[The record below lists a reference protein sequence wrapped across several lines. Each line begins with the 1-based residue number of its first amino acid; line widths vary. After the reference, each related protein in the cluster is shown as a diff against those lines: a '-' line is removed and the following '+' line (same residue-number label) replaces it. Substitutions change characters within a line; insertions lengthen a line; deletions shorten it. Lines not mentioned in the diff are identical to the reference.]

1 MQQVCLDLTRK
12 ALGIL
17 ACVGSRLAC
26 QVALA
31 GVHSHN
37 TATILSGNPH
47 HLGVFEARDVV
58 EDVRACVKR
67 GSRDTRMARV
77 HRDEHAALG
86 KRPHHG
92 NDTSNLLVLPHRG
105 KTGAGGLAAHVD
117 EVGAFVEHLV
127 GPGKCLAQGV
137 VRASVAERVGRHIE
151 HAHDAGA
158 SQIKRACAAVP
169 LLRQLSHVA
178 APPSREARGHGPQE
192 RRHRRRRHA
201 SPGSPCASRAWRRRA
216 SSCTYA
222 RRSS

>member
-1 MQQVCLDLTRK
+1 MQQVRLDLTRK

-58 EDVRACVKR
+58 EDVRTCVKR

-77 HRDEHAALG
+77 HRDEHAA
-86 KRPHHG
+86 PHKGLDHR

-105 KTGAGGLAAHVD
+105 KTGTRGLAAYVD
-117 EVGAFVEHLV
+117 EVGAVVEHLV
-127 GPGKCLAQGV
+127 GPGKRLGKGV
-137 VRASVAERVGRHIE
+137 VSASVAERVGRHIE

-158 SQIKRACAAVP
+158 SQIKHATAATP
-169 LLRQLSHVA
+169 YSCQLSHVA
-178 APPSREARGHGPQE
+178 ALP
-192 RRHRRRRHA
+192 
-201 SPGSPCASRAWRRRA
+201 
-216 SSCTYA
+216 
-222 RRSS
+222 